1 MTYIEKILRKE
12 KCFDSLIRQSSLYR
26 FRNVTK
32 TNMKMYHT
40 ETMIAVAETINRCL
54 AWSATVE
61 GMDYWRDLYN
71 KYRRMSSDNFKK
83 LLTTNIKY
91 NKDLK

>member
-12 KCFDSLIRQSSLYR
+12 KCFDSLIRQSSLDM

-32 TNMKMYHT
+32 TSMRTYYT
-40 ETMIAVAETINRCL
+40 EPMIVVAETINRCL
-54 AWSATVE
+54 TWSETVE
-61 GMDYWRDLYN
+61 GRDYWADLYN
-71 KYRRMSSDNFKK
+71 KYRRMSNDNFKK
-83 LLTTNIKY
+83 LLTPNIKY